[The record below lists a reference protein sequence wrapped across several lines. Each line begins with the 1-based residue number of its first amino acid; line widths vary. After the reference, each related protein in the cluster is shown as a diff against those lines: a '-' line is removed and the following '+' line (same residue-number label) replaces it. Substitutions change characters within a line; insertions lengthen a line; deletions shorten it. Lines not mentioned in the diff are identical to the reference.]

1 MQMRAAVVRE
11 PGGPFLIE
19 DLDLDEPRPDEIV
32 VRVAGA
38 GICHTDLVVRDQWFP
53 VPLPVVLGHE
63 GSGVVERVG
72 SSVTKVQPGDHVVM
86 SMSACRAC
94 SYCRTGPPGYCVSH
108 YDINFGGRRPDGSAT
123 LSGPSGPVNG
133 HFFSQSSF
141 ATHALATEHN
151 VVKIDRDLPL
161 ELFGPLGCGVQTGAG
176 AVINSLQAR
185 PGTSIAVFGAGAVG
199 LSAVMAAQVSG
210 CTTIIAVDI
219 VPERLALAR
228 ELGATHTIDGRGA
241 DGRSV
246 DGRTGDTVEE
256 IRDLTGA
263 GCDYSVETTAV
274 PAVARQAIES
284 LALLG
289 TCGLVG
295 VPPTGTELTVEFHS
309 VLFGRFVRGIIGGDA
324 IAQLFIPKLIELWRQ
339 GRFPF
344 DRLIR
349 YYDFADIDTAA
360 HDAEAGLTIKP
371 VLRMPA

>member
-1 MQMRAAVVRE
+1 MLIRAAVVRE
-11 PGGPFLIE
+11 PGGAFLIE
-19 DLDLDEPRPDEIV
+19 DLELDDPRPDEIV
-32 VRVAGA
+32 VKVAA
-38 GICHTDLVVRDQWFP
+38 VGICHTDLVVRDQWFP

-72 SSVTKVQPGDHVVM
+72 SGVTKVAPGDHVVM
-86 SMSACRAC
+86 SMASCRVC

-123 LSGPSGPVNG
+123 LTSPTGPVNA

-141 ATHALATEHN
+141 ATHSLASEHN
-151 VVKIDRDLPL
+151 VVKIARDLPL

-176 AVINSLQAR
+176 AVINSLRAR
-185 PGTSIAVFGAGAVG
+185 PGTSLAVFGAGAVG
-199 LSAVMAAQVSG
+199 LSAVMAAVVCGS
-210 CTTIIAVDI
+210 TTIIAVDI

-228 ELGATHTIDGRGA
+228 ELGATHVIDGRA
-241 DGRSV
+241 
-246 DGRTGDTVEE
+246 GDTVEAIRE
-256 IRDLTGA
+256 ITGA
-263 GCDYSVETTAV
+263 GCDYSIDTTAV
-274 PAVARQAIES
+274 PSVARQAIES

-295 VPPTGTELTVEFHS
+295 VPPAGTELTVEFHS

-324 IAQLFIPKLIELWRQ
+324 IAPLFIPMLIDLWRQ

-349 YYDFADIDTAA
+349 FYDFADIDAAA
-360 HDAEAGLTIKP
+360 HDAEAGRAVKP

>member
-1 MQMRAAVVRE
+1 MLMRAAVVRE
-11 PGGPFLIE
+11 PGGAFLIE
-19 DLDLDEPRPDEIV
+19 DLELDEPRPDEIV
-32 VRVAGA
+32 VKVAAA

-72 SSVTKVQPGDHVVM
+72 SAVTKVAPGDHVVM
-86 SMSACRAC
+86 SMASCRTC

-141 ATHALATEHN
+141 ATHALASEHN
-151 VVKIDRDLPL
+151 VVKIAPDLPL
-161 ELFGPLGCGVQTGAG
+161 ELFGPMGCGVQTGAG

-199 LSAVMAAQVSG
+199 LSAVMAAVVCG

-228 ELGATHTIDGRGA
+228 DLGATHTIDGRTT
-241 DGRSV
+241 DSV
-246 DGRTGDTVEE
+246 AA
-256 IRDLTGA
+256 IRDIAGL
-263 GCDYSVETTAV
+263 GCDYSIDTTAV
-274 PAVARQAIES
+274 PAVARQAIEC

-349 YYDFADIDTAA
+349 FYDFADIDAAA
-360 HDAEAGLTIKP
+360 HDAEAGLAIKP